1 MRRIVLSGACVGLV
15 ALALGASGCS
25 GGGIEA
31 GIPQDTKPQPLPPNI
46 QTKMG
51 PAPKKMPTPG
61 KVGLLH
67 APAWPTAS
75 RADA

>member
-25 GGGIEA
+25 GGGLEA
-31 GIPQDTKPQPLPPNI
+31 GIPQDTKPQPLPANV

-51 PAPKKMPTPG
+51 PRPKKMPTPG
-61 KVGLLH
+61 KVGFLF
-67 APAWPTAS
+67 APGRSTAAG
-75 RADA
+75 ADA